1 MKDDPDTKRGRDY
14 LAGVEEL
21 GVTCLGCF
29 WHRAFFHW
37 EDDGRPV
44 EMFSDLASQALEAK
58 CVRSAQLAAA
68 VWCAVN
74 AALLFFRAWLDLDA
88 ARGFDELYADLIA
101 AGAPSI
107 AEAWAPRIAM
117 YAAFGLLWLGLTVWG
132 ARGGAHAPEMARAQ
146 RRTARS
152 RIDPPGKETTMND
165 VKKTWCGPV
174 YTLDPEKMERQFNRL
189 SAEGWQLEGTGWL
202 SFRYRRGKPN
212 EYRYRVQYLYES
224 RDGQRDDYVR
234 GLAELGV
241 ELVMDIGNFLILRRR
256 NDGTPF
262 ELFSDLD
269 SRITSEKRYLRTR
282 GLLAAFCLVLAAGPL
297 RRAAVWYGRILE
309 YAADLTAESG
319 IDLPRL
325 WAEGILT
332 DALLGLLW
340 LIMGVGFLR
349 QAYRSAKRLRRLR
362 QARLIEE

>member
-1 MKDDPDTKRGRDY
+1 MR
-14 LAGVEEL
+14 A
-21 GVTCLGCF
+21 
-29 WHRAFFHW
+29 HRA
-37 EDDGRPV
+37 
-44 EMFSDLASQALEAK
+44 A
-58 CVRSAQLAAA
+58 AAA

-132 ARGGAHAPEMARAQ
+132 VRGGAHAPEMARAQ

-202 SFRYRRGKPN
+202 SFRYRRGAPN

-234 GLAELGV
+234 GSRELRFF
-241 ELVMDIGNFLILRRR
+241 MQFLQDKHERMSGRER
-256 NDGTPF
+256 QKRVA
-262 ELFSDLD
+262 FSGEKT
-269 SRITSEKRYLRTR
+269 IINYQCATS
-282 GLLAAFCLVLAAGPL
+282 V
-297 RRAAVWYGRILE
+297 VH
-309 YAADLTAESG
+309 
-319 IDLPRL
+319 
-325 WAEGILT
+325 
-332 DALLGLLW
+332 
-340 LIMGVGFLR
+340 
-349 QAYRSAKRLRRLR
+349 SA
-362 QARLIEE
+362 